1 MEKNALKRS
10 FFFVNLH
17 NKEKRT
23 TIMLKLEPLK
33 HLCSCVLLIVLCS
46 CSHGDTMSNDVIAQ
60 TDRYVVTADSV
71 VQGRY
76 VSRALS
82 AMQIESNYEPA
93 ERDIKIPERV
103 AFKLAFNAHDNELP
117 SGSYHY
123 VPVENDTVRIVAGVA
138 EASRGVSKTLH
149 TEKDGKKVILQ
160 VDLRAQ
166 EDSLQAQG
174 YFVTATRDTIYADSF
189 NGVWVVIDD
198 PAYSQDF
205 KTLGEHEELKLKPSG
220 EKGIYE
226 LPIVL
231 GSRPAAVKSKKR
243 WQIKDTPKGYP
254 AVSTGATL
262 VDALYNMAI
271 GTIHTNKVNG
281 NYVKRNSSVNDITYP
296 ITLSLAC
303 LDPDAAMKS
312 LKMVVTDGR
321 ISHDSKG
328 ELWPIVSDDI
338 SWASAA
344 WEVYCVTGNKEWL
357 DYAYD
362 VVSQSIEQD
371 YETNFDEY
379 ERLMHG
385 GTWYSLTGNLYY
397 PSWMQLTHIYE
408 SMSLTNNAQYA
419 HAFEILNDMCDEL
432 GIESEYGSLV
442 LEMRDAINEKFWN
455 ERKGYYSQYTYLPAY
470 PIQSPCIDNLGQA
483 LCVLWNIAND
493 DRAENLIMKTPLAPY
508 GVTVTSPHYSSGGM
522 LNQSELSFPMIQA
535 FWNIAAAKTG
545 NEHSLRRGLG
555 ALYRLPALYCSYKS
569 WCNAYTGETQDEGD
583 GSLGAAAANAS
594 MVFRVYAGITFL
606 PNGIELNPFIPVFL
620 KGRKEIKGFKYRRA
634 VLDITIEGTGN
645 DIESIK
651 VDGVSSHDNFIPS
664 TLTGH
669 HTVHI
674 TMCNN
679 NRALQEITVSDS
691 SFSLPPTPEL
701 SWRNG
706 VARIENYDARLNY
719 RRVIN
724 GELSYSV
731 RDTTYMT
738 RIDSDPFS
746 VRAVLA
752 IGKYS
757 MGYVSNPFLYAPMSR
772 IFHFAPWAGSGTG
785 AASVESGRGINTR
798 IVVQA
803 IVDEPGT
810 YMMDV
815 RYANGNGNVSSTG
828 TCAARKVIVNT
839 HRQGTLV
846 MPALGLDEWHR
857 KGMTNM
863 VRVDLLQGLNEIEL
877 SCEPGVGSD
886 IPILLDY
893 MRLIKK

>member
-1 MEKNALKRS
+1 MLTAKRIIRLYS
-10 FFFVNLH
+10 L
-17 NKEKRT
+17 
-23 TIMLKLEPLK
+23 
-33 HLCSCVLLIVLCS
+33 VLLSVLCS
-46 CSHGDTMSNDVIAQ
+46 CTGADKMSNDVIAQ
-60 TDRYVVTADSV
+60 TDRYVVTDDSV

-82 AMQIESNYEPA
+82 DMLIESNFEP
-93 ERDIKIPERV
+93 EETELVLPEEV
-103 AFKLAFNAHDNELP
+103 AFKLAYNAHDNELP

-123 VPVENDTVRIVAGVA
+123 ASMYADTVRVVAGVA
-138 EASRGVSKTLH
+138 DVKISNHKTLRAPK
-149 TEKDGKKVILQ
+149 EGKKLILQ
-160 VDLRAQ
+160 VDMRAQ
-166 EDSLQAQG
+166 EDSLRAKG
-174 YFVTATRDTIYADSF
+174 YFVAARRDTIYADSF
-189 NGVWVVIDD
+189 NGVWAVIDD
-198 PAYSQDF
+198 PSYTQDF
-205 KTLGEHEELKLKPSG
+205 KTLGEHPELKLQPTHV
-220 EKGIYE
+220 KGIYE
-226 LPIVL
+226 LALAL
-231 GSRPAAVKSKKR
+231 GSRKPAVKSKKR
-243 WQIKDTPKGYP
+243 WQIKQLPAGYP
-254 AVSTGATL
+254 VVHTGAKL
-262 VDALYNMAI
+262 VDALYNMATS
-271 GTIHTNKVNG
+271 TIHRNKVNG

-303 LDPDAAMKS
+303 LDPEAAMTS
-312 LKMVVTDGR
+312 LKMVVKDGR
-321 ISHDSKG
+321 ISHESKG
-328 ELWPIVSDDI
+328 ELWPVVSDDI

-344 WEVYCVTGNKEWL
+344 WETYCVTGNKEWL
-357 DYAYD
+357 RYAYD
-362 VVSQSIEQD
+362 VVRQSIEQD

-432 GIESEYGSLV
+432 DIESEYGPLA
-442 LEMRDAINEKFWN
+442 LEMRDAINEQFWN

-535 FWNIAAAKTG
+535 FWNIASAKTG

-555 ALYRLPALYCSYKS
+555 ALYRLPALYCTYKS

-620 KGRKEIKGFKYRRA
+620 KGKKEIKGFKYRRA

-651 VDGVSSHDNFIPS
+651 VDGVSSHDNFIQS
-664 TLTGH
+664 TLTGR

-691 SFSLPPTPEL
+691 SFSLPATPEM

-706 VARIENYDARLNY
+706 VARIENYDGNMHY

-724 GELSYSV
+724 GQLSYSL
-731 RDTTYMT
+731 RDTTFDT
-738 RIDSDPFS
+738 RVDGDRFS

-752 IGKYS
+752 TGKYS
-757 MGYVSNPFLYAPMSR
+757 MGYVSNPYLYTPMSR
-772 IFHFAPWAGSGTG
+772 IFHFAPWTGNGTV
-785 AASVESGRGINTR
+785 AHLVESGGGMNER
-798 IVVQA
+798 IVIQA
-803 IVDEPGT
+803 IVDAPGT
-810 YMMDV
+810 YLMDV

-857 KGMTNM
+857 MGMTNM
-863 VRVDLLQGLNEIEL
+863 VRVDLLQGRNDIEIT
-877 SCEPGVGSD
+877 CEPGVGSD
-886 IPILLDY
+886 VPILLDY
-893 MRLIKK
+893 MRLTKK

>member
-1 MEKNALKRS
+1 
-10 FFFVNLH
+10 
-17 NKEKRT
+17 
-23 TIMLKLEPLK
+23 MLNLEPLK
-33 HLCSCVLLIVLCS
+33 HLCSCVLLIVLLGCS
-46 CSHGDTMSNDVIAQ
+46 RNDTMSNDVIAQ

-71 VQGRY
+71 LQGGY
-76 VSRALS
+76 VACAKSSTLL
-82 AMQIESNYEPA
+82 ESNYEPQGK
-93 ERDIKIPERV
+93 ELSRTEPIP
-103 AFKLAFNAHDNELP
+103 FKLAFNAHDNELP

-123 VPVENDTVRIVAGVA
+123 VPVHSDTVRIVAGVA
-138 EASRGVSKTLH
+138 DASRSVSKTVH
-149 TEKDGKKVILQ
+149 TKKKGQKMILQ

-166 EDSLQAQG
+166 EDSLHALG

-189 NGVWVVIDD
+189 NGVWVAIDD
-198 PAYSQDF
+198 PAYTRDF
-205 KTLGEHEELKLKPSG
+205 KTLGEHNELKLHPTND
-220 EKGIYE
+220 KGIYE
-226 LPIVL
+226 LSLVL
-231 GSRPAAVKSKKR
+231 GAATAPVKSKKR
-243 WQIKDTPKGYP
+243 WSIDRIQAGY
-254 AVSTGATL
+254 AEVRTGSNL
-262 VDALYNMAI
+262 VDALYNMATS
-271 GTIHTNKVNG
+271 TINSNKVNG
-281 NYVKRNSSVNDITYP
+281 NYVRNGMSVNDITYP
-296 ITLSLAC
+296 VILSLAC
-303 LDPDAAMKS
+303 LDPNASMKS
-312 LKMVVTDGR
+312 LQLMVKDGR

-328 ELWPIVSDDI
+328 ELWPVVSDDI

-344 WEVYCVTGNKEWL
+344 WEVYVVTGNKEWL
-357 DYAYD
+357 SYAYE
-362 VVSQSIEQD
+362 VILKSIEQD
-371 YETNFDEY
+371 YETNFNEY

-419 HAFEILNDMCDEL
+419 RAFEILNDMSDEL

-442 LEMRDAINEKFWN
+442 MEMRDAINEKFWN

-555 ALYRLPALYCSYKS
+555 ALYRLPTLYCSYKS

-594 MVFRVYAGITFL
+594 MVFRVYAGISFL
-606 PNGIELNPFIPVFL
+606 PNGIEMNPFIPVFL
-620 KGRKEIKGFKYRRA
+620 TGKKEIKGFKYRRA

-664 TLTGH
+664 TLTGR

-706 VARIENYDARLNY
+706 VARIENYDAHLNY

-731 RDTTYMT
+731 RDTTYVT
-738 RIDSDPFS
+738 RIDTDPFS

-785 AASVESGRGINTR
+785 ATSVESGRGINTK
-798 IVVQA
+798 ITIQA

-846 MPALGLDEWHR
+846 MPALGLDEWRR

-863 VRVDLLQGLNEIEL
+863 VRVDLLQGPNEIEL

-886 IPILLDY
+886 VPILLDY